1 MLSGTAVALLYCTSR
16 VNFDEATFS
25 SSGESIV
32 KIGKKKWNRIVAAV
46 LLAGFVL
53 TFFIDETGLVAHQ
66 WLGVGVT
73 ALALYHMLLHR
84 QWCKAVM
91 NKSVSNLPLKTC
103 SYGIVDAALL
113 LGFAVVLTT
122 GLIIS
127 TWLQLSPNSIVF
139 WSDVHTV
146 SSYATFLLVMVK
158 LVIKLG
164 FGKNKVINSRQGI
177 FQRSI
182 DFCAAVLRK
191 PTVPALAAGPTGAS
205 AFLSRRK
212 FISLIGMAGITTYL
226 AVNYFRFTDEYPKA
240 TESPGKP
247 LPKIT
252 AETIKNETS
261 IATAKPKSNTTG
273 TIQKSPAPVP
283 AASSSREIV
292 TGGTKAP
299 PAAPGQTAVST
310 NATGSCTT
318 LCGRSCT
325 YPGECRRYTDRNGDG
340 RCDFGECYS

>member
-1 MLSGTAVALLYCTSR
+1 M
-16 VNFDEATFS
+16 
-25 SSGESIV
+25 
-32 KIGKKKWNRIVAAV
+32 KISQKKWNRIVAAV

-53 TFFIDETGLVAHQ
+53 TFGIDETGLPVHQ
-66 WLGVGVT
+66 WLGVGVA

-113 LGFAVVLTT
+113 LGFAVVLIT

-127 TWLQLSPNSIVF
+127 TWLHLSPRSTVF
-139 WSDVHTV
+139 FCDLHIV
-146 SSYATFLLVMVK
+146 SSYITLLLVTIK
-158 LVIKLG
+158 LVTKLG
-164 FGKNKVINSRQGI
+164 FSRNKVINSLQGI
-177 FQRSI
+177 FQKPI

-191 PTVPALAAGPTGAS
+191 PAVPALAAEPTGAS
-205 AFLSRRK
+205 ALLSRRK

-226 AVNYFRFTDEYPKA
+226 AVNYFRFTDDYPEA

-247 LPKIT
+247 LPEIT
-252 AETIKNETS
+252 ADATKHETS
-261 IATAKPKSNTTG
+261 VATAKPKSVSTG
-273 TIQKSPAPVP
+273 TVQKPPAP
-283 AASSSREIV
+283 AASPSREIV
-292 TGGTKAP
+292 TGGTKSP

-310 NATGSCTT
+310 NTTGSCTT
-318 LCGRSCT
+318 LCGSGCT

-340 RCDFGECYS
+340 RCDFGECR